1 MISHGGSADDDT
13 HAGIAAALLHD
24 VFADP
29 DRSLASARELL
40 TRTQDPAV
48 LSIARQVIGIV
59 LRDRGEMAPALAE
72 LRHALRLART
82 AGDVERVA
90 DVNATLGATLVMDGR
105 TAQGLAHLDLA
116 RRALAV
122 TRSPRS

>member
-1 MISHGGSADDDT
+1 MCGRGAPAFERIGVTRTVEGTAEVVQASQGSATSQGED
-13 HAGIAAALLHD
+13 GAAELLRN

-29 DRSLASARELL
+29 DGALARARALL
-40 TRTQDPAV
+40 TTTQDPAV

-82 AGDVERVA
+82 AGEPSEW
-90 DVNATLGATLVMDGR
+90 R
-105 TAQGLAHLDLA
+105 T
-116 RRALAV
+116 
-122 TRSPRS
+122 